1 MKQTPMD
8 RLREIMRRLRGP
20 DGCPWDREQTLE
32 SLKSNL
38 IEETYEV
45 VDALESGDREELCG
59 ELGDLLLQVVFQSQI
74 CEENGDFTFDDVAA
88 GIADKLVRRHPH
100 VFGDVQARTS
110 GEVLKNW
117 EKIKKTETVSEK
129 PRSLVEGIPRHL
141 PALAKAHLVQKRVAR
156 AGFEWDEISGVVSKL
171 EEELAEVKEAMALKD
186 AAAIREELGD
196 LLFSTVNLSRYLG
209 HEPEELLNE
218 NIAKFM
224 RRFQALEDLLHA
236 DGREMEHCSLA
247 ELEAVWV
254 EVKRAE
260 SGPSGTQLPLPWA
273 VASQ

>member
-1 MKQTPMD
+1 MKEKPVE
-8 RLREIMRRLRGP
+8 RLLDIMRRLRGP
-20 DGCPWDREQTLE
+20 SGCPWDREQTLD
-32 SLKSNL
+32 SLKTNL

-45 VDALESGDREELCG
+45 IDAMESGDRPELCG
-59 ELGDLLLQVVFQSQI
+59 ELGDLLLQVVFQAQI
-74 CEENGDFTFDDVAA
+74 CTEEGSFSFDDVVN

-100 VFGDVQARTS
+100 VFGDVQADTA

-117 EKIKKTETVSEK
+117 EKIKKTEKGTGK

-141 PALAKAHLVQKRVAR
+141 PALAKANLVQKRVAR
-156 AGFEWDEISGVVSKL
+156 AGFEWDEISGVVAKL
-171 EEELAEVKEAMALKD
+171 EEELAEVKEAMAQQD

-224 RRFQALEDLLHA
+224 RRFQSLEDRLHA
-236 DGREMEHCSLA
+236 EGRELEKCSLD

-254 EVKRAE
+254 AVKQSER
-260 SGPSGTQLPLPWA
+260 LN
-273 VASQ
+273 V

>member
-1 MKQTPMD
+1 MNEKPID
-8 RLREIMRRLRGP
+8 RLLDIMRKLREPG
-20 DGCPWDREQTLE
+20 GCPWDREQTLD

-45 VDALESGDREELCG
+45 IDAIESGDRSELRS
-59 ELGDLLLQVVFQSQI
+59 ELGDLLLQVVFQTQI
-74 CEENGDFTFDDVAA
+74 CDEAGEFNFDDVVT

-100 VFGDVQARTS
+100 VFGDVQAATS
-110 GEVLKNW
+110 GEVLRNW
-117 EKIKKTETVSEK
+117 EKIKKTEKAAET

-156 AGFEWDEISGVVSKL
+156 AGFEWDEIGGVIAKL
-171 EEELAEVKEAMALKD
+171 EEELAEVKEALEQKNV
-186 AAAIREELGD
+186 AAIREELGD

-209 HEPEELLNE
+209 HESEELLNE

-224 RRFQALEDLLHA
+224 RRFQSLENRLHA
-236 DGREMEHCSLA
+236 EGREIEKCSLE

-254 EVKRAE
+254 AVKTAE
-260 SGPSGTQLPLPWA
+260 RQK
-273 VASQ
+273 SQKQAL

>member
-1 MKQTPMD
+1 MNEKPID
-8 RLREIMRRLRGP
+8 RLLDIMRKLREPG
-20 DGCPWDREQTLE
+20 GCPWDREQTLD

-45 VDALESGDREELCG
+45 IDAIESGDRAELCG
-59 ELGDLLLQVVFQSQI
+59 ELGDLLLQVVFQAQI
-74 CEENGDFTFDDVAA
+74 CEETGGFTFADVVT

-100 VFGDVQARTS
+100 VFGDVQANTS
-110 GEVLKNW
+110 GEVLRNW
-117 EKIKKTETVSEK
+117 EKIKKTEKDSDT

-156 AGFEWDEISGVVSKL
+156 AGFEWDEIGGVIAKL
-171 EEELAEVKEAMALKD
+171 EEELAEVKEAMGHKD

-209 HEPEELLNE
+209 HESEDLLNE

-224 RRFQALEDLLHA
+224 RRFQCLENRLHVA
-236 DGREMEHCSLA
+236 GREIEKCSLE
-247 ELEAVWV
+247 ELDAVWNA
-254 EVKRAE
+254 VKAE
-260 SGPSGTQLPLPWA
+260 ERRPC
-273 VASQ
+273 

>member
-1 MKQTPMD
+1 MNEQPID
-8 RLREIMRRLRGP
+8 RLLDIMRKLRAPG
-20 DGCPWDREQTLE
+20 GCPWDREQTLD

-45 VDALESGDREELCG
+45 IDAIESGDRAELCG
-59 ELGDLLLQVVFQSQI
+59 ELGDLLLQVVFQAQI
-74 CEENGDFTFDDVAA
+74 CEETGNFTFADLVT

-100 VFGDVQARTS
+100 VFGSVQANTS
-110 GEVLKNW
+110 GEVLRNW
-117 EKIKKTETVSEK
+117 EKIKKTEKDADT

-156 AGFEWDEISGVVSKL
+156 AGFEWDEISGVIAKL
-171 EEELAEVKEAMALKD
+171 EEELAEVKEAMEKKD

-209 HEPEELLNE
+209 HESEDLLNE

-224 RRFQALEDLLHA
+224 RRFQCLEAHLHA
-236 DGREMEHCSLA
+236 AGREIEKCSLE
-247 ELEAVWV
+247 ELDAVWNA
-254 EVKRAE
+254 VKTEERR
-260 SGPSGTQLPLPWA
+260 TC
-273 VASQ
+273 

>member
-1 MKQTPMD
+1 MKEKPVE
-8 RLREIMRRLRGP
+8 RLLDIMRRLRGP
-20 DGCPWDREQTLE
+20 SGCPWDREQTLD
-32 SLKSNL
+32 SLKTNL

-45 VDALESGDREELCG
+45 IDAMESGDRAELCG
-59 ELGDLLLQVVFQSQI
+59 ELGDLLLQVVFQAQI
-74 CEENGDFTFDDVAA
+74 CTEEGSFSFEDVVN

-100 VFGDVQARTS
+100 VFGDVQADTS

-117 EKIKKTETVSEK
+117 EKIKKTEKGSGK

-141 PALAKAHLVQKRVAR
+141 PALAKANLVQKRVAR
-156 AGFEWDEISGVVSKL
+156 AGFEWDEISGVVAKL
-171 EEELAEVKEAMALKD
+171 EEELAEVKEAMAQQD

-196 LLFSTVNLSRYLG
+196 LLFSVVNLSRYLG

-224 RRFQALEDLLHA
+224 RRFQSLEDRLHA
-236 DGREMEHCSLA
+236 EGRELEKCSLD

-254 EVKRAE
+254 AVKQSER
-260 SGPSGTQLPLPWA
+260 LN
-273 VASQ
+273 V